1 MEMAD
6 CLKDDMHLII
16 DEPAIRA
23 ARRAVEK
30 KEGQVESWVPM
41 ELLSESESRKRK
53 RADEPDDARNN
64 GESQPRAAKRV
75 TVESGPSGH
84 GVPDQ

>member
-23 ARRAVEK
+23 ARRAAEK

-53 RADEPDDARNN
+53 RANEPDDARNN
-64 GESQPRAAKRV
+64 HCEQGGCKHGRK
-75 TVESGPSGH
+75 GH
-84 GVPDQ
+84 GLRL